1 MDAGMKKE
9 SKKWF
14 KKRVD
19 WFIDNKSKMGSYRK
33 NLYVD
38 LLLGAYG
45 EYLPYSKYEVGR
57 DLMIEYINKRIRK
70 RSLA

>member
-1 MDAGMKKE
+1 MKKE

-38 LLLGAYG
+38 LLLDVYG

>member
-1 MDAGMKKE
+1 MKKE

-33 NLYVD
+33 NLYVG
-38 LLLGAYG
+38 LLLDVYE
-45 EYLPYSKYEVGR
+45 EYLPYSKYEVGKGR
-57 DLMIEYINKRIRK
+57 MIEYINKRIRK
-70 RSLA
+70 RGLA